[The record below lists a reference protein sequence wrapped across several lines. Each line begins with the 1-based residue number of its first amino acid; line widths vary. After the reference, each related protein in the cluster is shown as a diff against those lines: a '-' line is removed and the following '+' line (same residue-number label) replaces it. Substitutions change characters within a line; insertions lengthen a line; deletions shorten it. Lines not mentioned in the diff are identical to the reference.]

1 MELSHKKQVALHD
14 FAMTACFNDNSYTS
28 QIHDSNGSESLAPNA
43 YLDSSVHNVLG
54 MSPVIRCCCRATGAT
69 ALVKLAAPQ
78 PDELGFAKS
87 LALEEIGGTN
97 VVVLQQD
104 ASQGQVLLLQQ

>member
-1 MELSHKKQVALHD
+1 MMLLFTKC
-14 FAMTACFNDNSYTS
+14 MTA
-28 QIHDSNGSESLAPNA
+28 E
-43 YLDSSVHNVLG
+43 
-54 MSPVIRCCCRATGAT
+54 CRATGAT

-104 ASQGQVLLLQQ
+104 ASQGQVHGLIHYPVFSVCFQEPCLAHHMLLLSSL

>member
-1 MELSHKKQVALHD
+1 MIGD
-14 FAMTACFNDNSYTS
+14 
-28 QIHDSNGSESLAPNA
+28 
-43 YLDSSVHNVLG
+43 
-54 MSPVIRCCCRATGAT
+54 CRATGAT

-104 ASQGQVLLLQQ
+104 ASQGQVPGLTHHPVSSMCCQQSHLAQLAASLIQVVKPRSIRKLRGSTASPDAATSTS

>member
-1 MELSHKKQVALHD
+1 
-14 FAMTACFNDNSYTS
+14 
-28 QIHDSNGSESLAPNA
+28 
-43 YLDSSVHNVLG
+43 
-54 MSPVIRCCCRATGAT
+54 MSTCRATGAT

-104 ASQGQVLLLQQ
+104 ASQGQVPHSQHHPSWVLTTCMPSLAHCAVL

>member
-1 MELSHKKQVALHD
+1 M
-14 FAMTACFNDNSYTS
+14 
-28 QIHDSNGSESLAPNA
+28 A
-43 YLDSSVHNVLG
+43 YVEHAFS
-54 MSPVIRCCCRATGAT
+54 CRATGAT

-104 ASQGQVLLLQQ
+104 ASQGQVFTQSHSHGLDTTLPPYGFCDIHCANVPSMSCAAA

>member
-1 MELSHKKQVALHD
+1 MPLVLHVQNAASVRKVISVEQLGPRVD
-14 FAMTACFNDNSYTS
+14 FNDCKDGAIQANC
-28 QIHDSNGSESLAPNA
+28 G
-43 YLDSSVHNVLG
+43 
-54 MSPVIRCCCRATGAT
+54 CRATGAT
-69 ALVKLAAPQ
+69 ALVKLGAPQ

-104 ASQGQVLLLQQ
+104 ASQGQVCTRSSCWVSCTVFP

>member
-1 MELSHKKQVALHD
+1 MELTRDKHA
-14 FAMTACFNDNSYTS
+14 AMHNSFDYT
-28 QIHDSNGSESLAPNA
+28 LASS
-43 YLDSSVHNVLG
+43 YLQTIFDSSTLCITVWHVTHDEMLDAWLLH
-54 MSPVIRCCCRATGAT
+54 CRATGAT

-104 ASQGQVLLLQQ
+104 ASQGQVLLMNADSWHGQA

>member
-1 MELSHKKQVALHD
+1 MH
-14 FAMTACFNDNSYTS
+14 
-28 QIHDSNGSESLAPNA
+28 G
-43 YLDSSVHNVLG
+43 
-54 MSPVIRCCCRATGAT
+54 CCRATGAT

-104 ASQGQVLLLQQ
+104 ASQGQVLCLDQSQHSHNVLTASMAKLAT

>member
-1 MELSHKKQVALHD
+1 MPGLYLAFQHTPIQQICTSHQHTYMV
-14 FAMTACFNDNSYTS
+14 
-28 QIHDSNGSESLAPNA
+28 LA
-43 YLDSSVHNVLG
+43 NV
-54 MSPVIRCCCRATGAT
+54 CRATGAL

-78 PDELGFAKS
+78 PDELGFAKK

-104 ASQGQVLLLQQ
+104 ASQGQVSFAIACCCLCSCARLTLATEHFCLC

>member
-1 MELSHKKQVALHD
+1 M
-14 FAMTACFNDNSYTS
+14 
-28 QIHDSNGSESLAPNA
+28 
-43 YLDSSVHNVLG
+43 
-54 MSPVIRCCCRATGAT
+54 
-69 ALVKLAAPQ
+69 KLATPQ

-104 ASQGQVLLLQQ
+104 ASQGQVIQH

>member
-1 MELSHKKQVALHD
+1 M
-14 FAMTACFNDNSYTS
+14 
-28 QIHDSNGSESLAPNA
+28 
-43 YLDSSVHNVLG
+43 
-54 MSPVIRCCCRATGAT
+54 
-69 ALVKLAAPQ
+69 KLAAPQ

-104 ASQGQVLLLQQ
+104 ASQGQVIQH

>member
-1 MELSHKKQVALHD
+1 MLWIQLLWASHRFENLNAWLLH
-14 FAMTACFNDNSYTS
+14 
-28 QIHDSNGSESLAPNA
+28 
-43 YLDSSVHNVLG
+43 
-54 MSPVIRCCCRATGAT
+54 CRATGAT

-104 ASQGQVLLLQQ
+104 ASQGQVLH